1 MMAHSTKLLFSLPLA
16 LLVGLAACK
25 KEAPAA
31 TTGDAG
37 ASVACHIVDQDRCKE
52 LPSPS
57 PEQRKM
63 IEIECGSVSG
73 GLTSPAKCGTAGFIG
88 KCTIPANGA
97 DGPEVRRWY
106 RAADAAYQQSFCVD
120 TAKGVWSTT
129 F

>member
-1 MMAHSTKLLFSLPLA
+1 MMAHPTKLLLAFPLTFV
-16 LLVGLAACK
+16 VGGAACK

-31 TTGDAG
+31 ASTDAG
-37 ASVACHIVDQDRCKE
+37 ASVGCHIVEQDRCKE

-57 PEQRKM
+57 AEQRKI

-73 GLTSPAKCGTAGFIG
+73 GLTSPAKCGAAGFIG
-88 KCTIPANGA
+88 KCTLPANGS
-97 DGPEVRRWY
+97 DGPEIRRWY